1 MGNPIRYQDL
11 ISPDDSISNLVRQ
24 LDEANDA
31 YSNLARSVQA
41 EAQRM
46 ATSLQM
52 VSGATAAGRS
62 TIKGYSQDAEKLLKA
77 ERDLNF
83 ARSETA
89 RKIAELK
96 AMQKDEQTITKLTIQ
111 LNRSSEGSYA
121 ALSAQYALNKIRL
134 NNLTEE
140 ERKNTEQGQKLEAET
155 RDIYDRMNELQ
166 KATGK
171 YTLEVGNYEKAI
183 GQLMGTQGRWYQNLM
198 MLQALSAGG
207 LTQGLKMAGQAV
219 QSLGKQLLKLL
230 ANPIVAIIAA
240 IAAVFMALSKAITS
254 SEKNTRA
261 LERVMAPLKGI
272 MDALL
277 GVIQEAA
284 SWLLKGAEAIVNFT
298 GSVMRLAE
306 KLPFVGKAM
315 KDINDKVEENI
326 RLTKQRQRLADQERT
341 WGEASARLM
350 VRVAKLRADA
360 ESTKNAE
367 HRLQLLQQAQKLE
380 DMAYKSEMAYQ
391 RTVLDNMEKEAA
403 KNQSDTE
410 TLNALSQQ
418 RIKVYNLEEQMQQRR
433 ISSNKKIAKQE
444 KALDKENQENA
455 KESAEKQKQI
465 AENLILIQQKTQDI
479 RISLIEDGFTREA
492 DVINNNYDRQ
502 IEQLKERAEKEKELR
517 EVINQQIIALE
528 SARHKELADLVTKYA
543 EKDLAAKQKLKDD
556 EKKMAEQTLRQQADV
571 INAEDEI
578 RQLEID
584 RLETSEKEKT
594 RLRLEA
600 EKERLQKLLA
610 LYQQNG
616 KTLSDTEAKL
626 IQEQIKNVDSEIS
639 KNQKST
645 GDIYDVLG
653 FNLSDD
659 KKEAINTSLSYAMDG
674 LNQFMQAYTDAAN
687 KKRELADA
695 EVERTQNVLQA
706 ELEAR
711 AKGYANDVET
721 ARKEVAE
728 AKKNQQKAIEQ
739 QRRAQKAQIALDT
752 AAQAANLITATSLIW
767 KQLGFP
773 WAIPALAVM
782 WGSFAAAKIKAI
794 QAAGEGG
801 SEKYAEGTV
810 ELLDGGS
817 HQSGNDIDLGRKK
830 NGTRRRAEGGE
841 FFAVINKRNSRRYRN
856 VIPDVIHSL
865 NDGTFANKYMNAYDK
880 GSAVIMQPVVQQ
892 QDLSRLQDDVQR
904 IREQGERTV
913 FIDGQGRTV
922 EIYKN
927 VRRILKN

>member
-1 MGNPIRYQDL
+1 M
-11 ISPDDSISNLVRQ
+11 
-24 LDEANDA
+24 
-31 YSNLARSVQA
+31 
-41 EAQRM
+41 
-46 ATSLQM
+46 
-52 VSGATAAGRS
+52 
-62 TIKGYSQDAEKLLKA
+62 
-77 ERDLNF
+77 
-83 ARSETA
+83 
-89 RKIAELK
+89 
-96 AMQKDEQTITKLTIQ
+96 
-111 LNRSSEGSYA
+111 
-121 ALSAQYALNKIRL
+121 
-134 NNLTEE
+134 
-140 ERKNTEQGQKLEAET
+140 
-155 RDIYDRMNELQ
+155 
-166 KATGK
+166 
-171 YTLEVGNYEKAI
+171 
-183 GQLMGTQGRWYQNLM
+183 
-198 MLQALSAGG
+198 
-207 LTQGLKMAGQAV
+207 
-219 QSLGKQLLKLL
+219 
-230 ANPIVAIIAA
+230 
-240 IAAVFMALSKAITS
+240 
-254 SEKNTRA
+254 
-261 LERVMAPLKGI
+261 
-272 MDALL
+272 
-277 GVIQEAA
+277 
-284 SWLLKGAEAIVNFT
+284 
-298 GSVMRLAE
+298 
-306 KLPFVGKAM
+306 
-315 KDINDKVEENI
+315 
-326 RLTKQRQRLADQERT
+326 
-341 WGEASARLM
+341 
-350 VRVAKLRADA
+350 
-360 ESTKNAE
+360 
-367 HRLQLLQQAQKLE
+367 
-380 DMAYKSEMAYQ
+380 
-391 RTVLDNMEKEAA
+391 
-403 KNQSDTE
+403 
-410 TLNALSQQ
+410 
-418 RIKVYNLEEQMQQRR
+418 
-433 ISSNKKIAKQE
+433 
-444 KALDKENQENA
+444 
-455 KESAEKQKQI
+455 
-465 AENLILIQQKTQDI
+465 
-479 RISLIEDGFTREA
+479 
-492 DVINNNYDRQ
+492 
-502 IEQLKERAEKEKELR
+502 
-517 EVINQQIIALE
+517 
-528 SARHKELADLVTKYA
+528 ADLVTKYA

-600 EKERLQKLLA
+600 EKERLQKLLT

-639 KNQKST
+639 KNKKQT

-659 KKEAINTSLSYAMDG
+659 KKEAINMSLSYAMDG

-810 ELLDGGS
+810 ELLEGGS